1 MSPSLV
7 AERCGVGGGP
17 QAAPSLKGLRKPR
30 AGPHCRTNLA
40 GRARA
45 FPSAAAAVG
54 AGLSRRG
61 SLGPRGPGARP
72 SRVFTALRSPAPSL
86 ARSLSSALS
95 RSLSFFSC
103 CRAAAAAPPGARI
116 SAGGDRGSAPAPL
129 PSQRGALGR
138 TPLPEP
144 LPLSLALGRR
154 APRRTEPSLPPL
166 PSSPARSRSSSRP
179 PRARRQPGPGG
190 RQLLPAASGTPGGS
204 SPGSVRSVRA
214 ARRGP
219 GSGHREPPAS
229 GRRLPAPPS
238 ARRRAVSCGP
248 RVRAEGTAPSG
259 LGGASCGG
267 DSGVPRGG
275 LWLAPALG
283 AAQRRAG
290 GPELSGLEDMGPGVE
305 GLSSGLGPGVGRRV
319 FCGSGGKCS
328 CAWGCVGFPRLGGR
342 ARAQVGTVASVRPL
356 CGEAGPAG
364 ARAVLCPGPRGSL
377 GGRAAPAVR
386 APSRGLAPRPAPVAP
401 QRRIGLRPAPAPAG
415 ARRRQDGTAPQG
427 LGSPQGPGTSGSGAS
442 QTLGTDPLSDPDEPL
457 LLRERPAGSRLS
469 CVCVGGAG
477 LGGVPSGVGP
487 SVYVCVG
494 GSPPG
499 SGRVCVCVCWG
510 VPSGVGLPSRPGAG
524 GVPSLSGGGAG
535 GGGPTARGAPA
546 PGRSEAV
553 CAEMGRQW
561 RRRES

>member
-1 MSPSLV
+1 M
-7 AERCGVGGGP
+7 
-17 QAAPSLKGLRKPR
+17 KGK
-30 AGPHCRTNLA
+30 
-40 GRARA
+40 
-45 FPSAAAAVG
+45 
-54 AGLSRRG
+54 
-61 SLGPRGPGARP
+61 
-72 SRVFTALRSPAPSL
+72 
-86 ARSLSSALS
+86 SLS
-95 RSLSFFSC
+95 C
-103 CRAAAAAPPGARI
+103 
-116 SAGGDRGSAPAPL
+116 
-129 PSQRGALGR
+129 
-138 TPLPEP
+138 
-144 LPLSLALGRR
+144 
-154 APRRTEPSLPPL
+154 
-166 PSSPARSRSSSRP
+166 
-179 PRARRQPGPGG
+179 
-190 RQLLPAASGTPGGS
+190 
-204 SPGSVRSVRA
+204 V
-214 ARRGP
+214 
-219 GSGHREPPAS
+219 
-229 GRRLPAPPS
+229 
-238 ARRRAVSCGP
+238 P

-477 LGGVPSGVGP
+477 LGGGPLRGRAECVCVCWGFPSGVAPSVCVCMCWGFPSGVGP
-487 SVYVCVG
+487 SV
-494 GSPPG
+494 
-499 SGRVCVCVCWG
+499 CVCV
-510 VPSGVGLPSRPGAG
+510 L
-524 GVPSLSGGGAG
+524 GGAL
-535 GGGPTARGAPA
+535 RGRASQSPW
-546 PGRSEAV
+546 S
-553 CAEMGRQW
+553 W
-561 RRRES
+561 RRPLPERGRGWRWRPDCARRPRTGAV